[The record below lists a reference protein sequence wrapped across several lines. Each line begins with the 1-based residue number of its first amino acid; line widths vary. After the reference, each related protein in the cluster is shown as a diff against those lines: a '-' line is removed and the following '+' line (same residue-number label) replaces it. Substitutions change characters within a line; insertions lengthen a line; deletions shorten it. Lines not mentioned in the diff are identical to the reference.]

1 MYIFRNEEFQTARVL
16 DSTEIWRQFVMCLK
30 KVKLFDISDSLLQIT
45 DFTCFDGDVY
55 GRHGRFMAFMVF
67 LSSVLGWQQ
76 VELYYVLPK
85 LRTSLLY
92 A

>member
-16 DSTEIWRQFVMCLK
+16 HSTEIWRQFVMRLK
-30 KVKLFDISDSLLQIT
+30 KVKLFDTSQSLLQIT

-55 GRHGRFMAFMVF
+55 GRHGGFTAFMLF

-76 VELYYVLPK
+76 VEL
-85 LRTSLLY
+85 
-92 A
+92 

>member
-1 MYIFRNEEFQTARVL
+1 
-16 DSTEIWRQFVMCLK
+16 MCLK